1 MKFTQEQ
8 IDFVKHCGEHFEV
21 LIGGRGH
28 SKTKQII
35 EQLSL
40 ENQELKGRIDNAVEI
55 IEKEIEDL
63 KDKKRMIMQILTPE
77 NGYLKTDVEY
87 EIKRLERYLEKLKG
101 DKE

>member
-21 LIGGRGH
+21 LTGGRGH

-35 EQLSL
+35 EQLAL
-40 ENQELKGRIDNAVEI
+40 ENQELKDRIDKALDKIQLLIDIGFDYDGFNKA
-55 IEKEIEDL
+55 DSL
-63 KDKKRMIMQILTPE
+63 KGLIDELVSYARDSRGI
-77 NGYLKTDVEY
+77 
-87 EIKRLERYLEKLKG
+87 LKG